1 MSQPTPAQ
9 PNADRMDGRSWAGI
23 VLLGSVWGS
32 SFFFFEVALD
42 TLGPITV
49 AFGRVAIAAVTLL
62 FMMRFTRDHLP
73 RDWRSWR
80 ALGLMGTLN
89 NAIPFTLIAWAQVT
103 IEGGLASILNATTP
117 IFSVVLAV
125 FIFRQEILSVNR
137 LVGVLLGFFGVVV
150 LIGPDSLLSLGNN
163 IGSQALVL
171 LAALFYA
178 GAAIFARRN
187 LMTFSPMVTSFGQ
200 VSTAAFVL
208 LPLALVFEQPWSA
221 APSEATWGALIAIGT
236 LCTAF
241 AYPLYFYLL
250 RRAGATNLML
260 VTLINPVTALL
271 LGILILSESPGWT
284 TYGGMALIFAALATI
299 DGRLLDR
306 WTKPSG
312 ASRGADPG
320 L

>member
-1 MSQPTPAQ
+1 
-9 PNADRMDGRSWAGI
+9 MDGRSWAGI
-23 VLLGSVWGS
+23 ILLGTVWGS

-49 AFGRVAIAAVTLL
+49 AFGRVAIAAITLL
-62 FMMRFTRDHLP
+62 IMMRFTGDRLP

-80 ALGLMGTLN
+80 VLGLMGILN
-89 NAIPFTLIAWAQVT
+89 NAIPFTLIAWAQVA

-125 FIFRQEILSVNR
+125 FIFRQEILSANR
-137 LVGVLLGFFGVVV
+137 LIGVLLGFFGVVV
-150 LIGPDSLLSLGNN
+150 LIGPNALLSLGDNV
-163 IGSQALVL
+163 GSQALVL

-187 LMTFSPMVTSFGQ
+187 LMNFSPMVTSFGQ
-200 VSTAAFVL
+200 VGTAAVVL
-208 LPLALVFEQPWSA
+208 LPLALVFEQPWHA
-221 APSEATWGALIAIGT
+221 DPSWATWGALFAIGT

-250 RRAGATNLML
+250 RRTGATNLML

-271 LGILILSESPGWT
+271 LGILILSEDPGWT
-284 TYGGMALIFAALATI
+284 TYAGMALIFAALATI
-299 DGRLLDR
+299 DGRLIER
-306 WTKPSG
+306 WTRR
-312 ASRGADPG
+312 SRSNRAAD
-320 L
+320 

>member
-1 MSQPTPAQ
+1 
-9 PNADRMDGRSWAGI
+9 MDGLSWAGI

-62 FMMRFTRDHLP
+62 IMMRFTRDHLP
-73 RDWRSWR
+73 RDRRSWR
-80 ALGLMGTLN
+80 ALGLMGILN
-89 NAIPFTLIAWAQVT
+89 NAIPFTLIAWAQVA
-103 IEGGLASILNATTP
+103 IEGGVASILNATTP

-125 FIFRQEILSVNR
+125 FIFRQEILSANR
-137 LVGVLLGFFGVVV
+137 LVGVLLGFVGVVV

-178 GAAIFARRN
+178 GAAIFARRH

-200 VSTAAFVL
+200 VSTAALVL

-221 APSEATWGALIAIGT
+221 APSGATWGAMIAIGT

-284 TYGGMALIFAALATI
+284 TYAGMALIFAALATI

-306 WTKPSG
+306 WAKPSG
-312 ASRGADPG
+312 ASRGAELG